1 MQIVFLILALSL
13 SAFAQ
18 RNNPISVE
26 LKPQRP
32 ESQQEFELI
41 FSIHENHHPGTN
53 AFPIVKGLPKGS
65 LLSKKKT
72 EGYKED
78 FFFNRIKV
86 INYNFKI
93 KIEDTGNYPIEFVW
107 TFAGKDNLLG
117 KMTLPI
123 ARSLDQSALSVYIS
137 GVPDTLYVG
146 EQFKFNIHY
155 NAFDNLLSGPSIENV
170 DWGMEFLGNFTDK
183 KLKWQRSKNPK
194 YSRQLKQEAYLAPLS
209 AGLLKVPSM
218 KFDYMKRGR
227 PQEKVVK
234 KKFGNSSF
242 TSRTIV
248 QEPIEAVARTQAK
261 KIVVLETPKDNQPI
275 FYKEMVGEYHWAV
288 VQSSDT
294 LKDGD
299 PLKVDITVE
308 GNGKPGL
315 VAEPFWELPSIWN
328 QGEPE
333 TRKSTQERSGQL
345 WTTKTWSYYLYP
357 TRSGDLDLGQLSF
370 AYFNPKTKKY
380 TTLKHRFKTVNVSGV
395 AESIASVRQEIQAQ
409 DSSSKMMEHLAGLSL
424 KRSWNPSLSVV
435 IYVLSISLILMILVF
450 CLPIWWPYWN
460 NHERPVY
467 RQLIRNS
474 RKIISRLDGL
484 SPGEIA
490 GFEHQV
496 NQFLMIESQI
506 DVQTT
511 ARDLVYPQLNWS
523 DEDKLIF
530 KEFEDTWNEHFYGKS
545 KTKMAHLKGSLKE
558 LSLLVKR
565 RAHESL

>member
-1 MQIVFLILALSL
+1 MRYILLILLLSIGVFGQ
-13 SAFAQ
+13 S
-18 RNNPISVE
+18 RNPISVE

-32 ESQQEFELI
+32 ESQQEFELV
-41 FSIHENHHPGTN
+41 FSIHDKHHPGTK

-65 LLSKKKT
+65 LLSKKKS

-86 INYNFKI
+86 INYTYKI
-93 KIEDTGNYPIEFVW
+93 KIEETGNYPIEFVW

-155 NAFDNLLSGPSIENV
+155 NAFDNLLSGPNIGNV
-170 DWGMEFLGNFTDK
+170 DWGLEFLGNFTDK
-183 KLKWQRSKNPK
+183 QLKWQRSRNPK

-209 AGLLKVPSM
+209 SGVLTIPSM
-218 KFDYMKRGR
+218 EFDYMKRGR

-248 QEPIEAVARTQAK
+248 QEPIEAVARTQPK
-261 KIVVLETPKDNQPI
+261 QLVVLETPSANKPI

-294 LKDGD
+294 LKNGD
-299 PLKVDITVE
+299 PLKVEITVE

-315 VAEPFWELPSIWN
+315 IAEPLWELPSIWN

-333 TRKSTQERSGQL
+333 TRKSTQERSGKL

-357 TRSGDLDLGQLSF
+357 TRSGDLDLGSLSF
-370 AYFNPKTKKY
+370 AYFNPKLKEYK
-380 TTLKHRFKTVNVSGV
+380 TLKHRFKVVNVSGV
-395 AESIASVRQEIQAQ
+395 AESIASVRKEIQAQ
-409 DSSSKMMEHLAGLSL
+409 ESSSKAMEHLRGLAL
-424 KRSWNPSLSVV
+424 KNTWTPTWQMIIYTLSFGV
-435 IYVLSISLILMILVF
+435 IVMVLIL
-450 CLPIWWPYWN
+450 CLPVWWPYWN
-460 NHERPVY
+460 NQERPIY

-474 RKIISRLDGL
+474 RKVISDLQRLN
-484 SPGEIA
+484 PHEIA

-496 NQFLMIESQI
+496 NQFLTIESQVE
-506 DVQTT
+506 VQTLS
-511 ARDLVYPQLNWS
+511 REVVYPQLAWTP
-523 DEDKLIF
+523 EDLQVFI
-530 KEFEDTWNEHFYGKS
+530 EFEDSWNEYFYGKS
-545 KTKMAHLKGSLKE
+545 KTEIQSLKDSLKK